1 MPPILSLRH
10 PTSRSN
16 GTAKGL
22 GEPQKA
28 PMVTEVGLGREA
40 LVCLRPNQNEQWSEV
55 ERKEKG
61 VGRPAPLG
69 PH

>member
-1 MPPILSLRH
+1 
-10 PTSRSN
+10 
-16 GTAKGL
+16 
-22 GEPQKA
+22 
-28 PMVTEVGLGREA
+28 MVTEVGLGRDA
-40 LVCLRPNQNEQWSEV
+40 LLCLRPNQNEQWSEV